1 MKAIK
6 LNLAARWLL
15 TALSGLLLIISF
27 DSCSKKIAFDIST
40 VVPGA
45 EGQVK
50 IKKDKNKNYSLDI
63 SVKNLAEPKRLTP
76 PKETYVVWMETER
89 NGDKNLGQIN
99 IGTTMLSKVK
109 KGSLSATTPFKPVRV
124 FITAEETGD
133 VMHPGMDLVLTT
145 RRF

>member
-6 LNLAARWLL
+6 LNPGTRWLL

-63 SVKNLAEPKRLTP
+63 SVKNLAEAKWLTP

-99 IGTTMLSKVK
+99 IGTTMFSNVK

-133 VMHPGMDLVLTT
+133 VMHPGMDLVMTT